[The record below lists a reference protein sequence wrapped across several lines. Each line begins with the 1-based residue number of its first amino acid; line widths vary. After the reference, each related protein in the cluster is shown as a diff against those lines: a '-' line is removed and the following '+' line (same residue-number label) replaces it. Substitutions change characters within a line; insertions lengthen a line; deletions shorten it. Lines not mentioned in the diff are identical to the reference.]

1 MSIDY
6 PLQYGILLSCE
17 ILEILP
23 EPLCIL
29 FPVPTFSSELLEKA
43 FSCAS
48 EKLYFSKF
56 YSAVLIDDSVFEMFI
71 QYIFYVTPCRSQT
84 WRLDSRSMIHIY
96 IYIYLIS
103 QRSYPMI
110 SIYQQKNNKKQ
121 QKALKPLLKHVLSM
135 KLLLNM

>member
-6 PLQYGILLSCE
+6 PLQYRILLSCE
-17 ILEILP
+17 ILEIRS
-23 EPLCIL
+23 ETLCIL
-29 FPVPTFSSELLEKA
+29 FPVLTSSSELLEKA

-71 QYIFYVTPCRSQT
+71 QYIFYVTPFRSQT

-96 IYIYLIS
+96 IFDLAEKLPNDINL
-103 QRSYPMI
+103 PT
-110 SIYQQKNNKKQ
+110 KKQ
-121 QKALKPLLKHVLSM
+121 QKTTKGTKATA
-135 KLLLNM
+135 